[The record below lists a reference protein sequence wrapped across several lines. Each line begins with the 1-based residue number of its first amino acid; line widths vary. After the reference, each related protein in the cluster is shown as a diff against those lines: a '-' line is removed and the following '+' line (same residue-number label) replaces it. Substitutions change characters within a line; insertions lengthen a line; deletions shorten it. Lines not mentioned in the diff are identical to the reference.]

1 MPYVANFQH
10 ADDIVSHLNGVV
22 PGLADPLLSAKY
34 VGFVAVASVTV
45 YEVAIKEIFIAF
57 AKDKHKVLGAF
68 TESYF
73 NRING
78 RIGLDV
84 VKKEYVNRFGK
95 KYLVRFE
102 KRLEAAARARLLS
115 HGRDIKN
122 SYNNLITWR
131 NDFAHAGRIH
141 ATSTY
146 AEVVQAYEDG
156 KIVIHCLSEAMVR

>member
-1 MPYVANFQH
+1 MNYAANFHH
-10 ADDIVSHLNGVV
+10 ADDIVAHLNSVV
-22 PGLADPLLSAKY
+22 PTVADPLLSAKY

-45 YEVAIKEIFIAF
+45 YEVTIKDIFITF

-78 RIGLDV
+78 KISIDV
-84 VKKEYVNRFGK
+84 VKKDYIKRFGP
-95 KYLVRFE
+95 KYLAKFE
-102 KRLEAAARARLLS
+102 KKLDSAAKAYLLAN
-115 HGRDIKN
+115 GRDIKN
-122 SYNNLITWR
+122 SYSNLITWR
-131 NDFAHAGRIH
+131 NDFAHAGRIN

-156 KIVIHCLSEAMVR
+156 KEVIRCLAETMVR